1 MKSTVLTLLTE
12 AGDRFL
18 SGEAMSR
25 QLGITRA
32 AVWKQIQKLRE
43 TGYDIEAVTNLG
55 YRLLAVP
62 EKLDRENLV
71 SLLDGCP
78 WREQVTVL
86 ETVDST
92 NNYLKR
98 IALEHCPHGTVVLSD
113 EQTGGRG
120 RQGRSFL
127 SPRGSGLYLSVL
139 LRPSCA
145 PSALSHV
152 TAMAAVATCDAVEQ
166 VTGIRPKVKWPNDPM
181 WEGKKLCGILTEL
194 SVEWESNSLEYLIIG
209 IGINCNQ
216 KQADFPEELQE
227 KATSLAQVLGKP
239 VDRTKLAAA
248 LIRNLERLSREIL
261 TGKQQWIAQ
270 YARDCIT
277 IGRQVKIMRGAS
289 ERFGTATGIDEN
301 AALLV
306 RYDSGETGVVFTGE
320 VSVRGVNGYT

>member
-1 MKSTVLTLLTE
+1 MKPTVLTLLTE
-12 AGDRFL
+12 AGDQFL
-18 SGEAMSR
+18 SGETMSQ

-32 AVWKQIQKLRE
+32 AVWKQIQKLRK

-55 YRLLAVP
+55 YRLRAVP
-62 EKLDRENLV
+62 ETLDHPRLTAA
-71 SLLDGCP
+71 LADFP
-78 WREQVTVL
+78 WRDQVLVL

-92 NNYLKR
+92 NNLLKR
-98 IALEHCPHGTVVLSD
+98 MALEGCPHGTVAIAD

-139 LRPSCA
+139 LRPDCA

-166 VTGIRPKVKWPNDPM
+166 TVGLRPGVKWPNDPILG
-181 WEGKKLCGILTEL
+181 EKKLCGILTEL
-194 SVEWESNSLEYLIIG
+194 SVEWESNTLEYLIIG

-216 KQADFPEELQE
+216 TLGDFPEELQK
-227 KATSLAQVLGKP
+227 KATSLALVLGHR
-239 VDRTKLAAA
+239 VDRTALAAA
-248 LIRNLERLSREIL
+248 LIQNLHRLSREII
-261 TGKQQWIAQ
+261 TGKQRWIAQ
-270 YARDCIT
+270 YARDCVT
-277 IGRQVKIMRGAS
+277 IGRQVKILRGS
-289 ERFGTATGIDEN
+289 DCRYGTATGIDEN

-320 VSVRGVNGYT
+320 VSVRGVEGYI